1 MKKRIQVFL
10 VFFFLTRPTPPP
22 LREYQSRHA
31 LSMHIDTY
39 GKTISSDLTW
49 NKHVENIIAK
59 TQSEESV
66 HAVSFKNA
74 III

>member
-10 VFFFLTRPTPPP
+10 VLFFVNKTNTPP
-22 LREYQSRHA
+22 LSQYQSRHA
-31 LSMHIDTY
+31 LSMHIDTS

-49 NKHVENIIAK
+49 NKHVDNIVAK

-66 HAVSFKNA
+66 HAVSFKTP
-74 III
+74 